1 MVKKRTRK
9 KVANAPKAAPRKNE
23 LNDTIAVART
33 KYGATSV
40 RTAAEVNQPLR
51 IPTGIFILDFAL
63 CGGLPFNRASMFA
76 GKRHS
81 GKSMLGSMAIVG
93 AQRAMPNKR
102 CVVIDAEGTF
112 ESTWAAKLG
121 VDLDRLYIIE
131 AETAE
136 MVIDMTE
143 AVLASKETS
152 LVVVDSLAAMTP
164 TAVVDA
170 DAEQQFYALQAR
182 MITKLVQ
189 KSTHVL
195 VGERR
200 REHYVTL
207 LYLNQ
212 LRARIGG
219 PPKASPFILPG
230 GHALE
235 HTTSVQGIMKNFE
248 NKGGKDSR
256 GIDTVVE
263 NQHSF
268 SLEKNKLCNGPRAG
282 DFLLA
287 RINQPERHLY
297 EGMVDDAHTMVAY
310 AKKMGFYT
318 GGGKRWKLSVGDQEY
333 TFPNADA
340 TIGTVTEDREL
351 YAALRKQLIQEQAA
365 FLGLPDNFIR
375 TII

>member
-1 MVKKRTRK
+1 MATMARRVRKTAAAAKRS
-9 KVANAPKAAPRKNE
+9 NE
-23 LNDTIAVART
+23 LNEAFAAART

-63 CGGLPFNRASMFA
+63 CGGVPFNRASMFA

-81 GKSMLGSMAIVG
+81 GKSMLGSMIIAG
-93 AQRAMPNKR
+93 AQRAMPSKR

-164 TAVVDA
+164 RDVVDA

-200 REHYVTL
+200 RDHFVTL

-219 PPKASPFILPG
+219 PPKASPFIIPG

-235 HTTSVQGIMKNFE
+235 HTTSVQGMIKNYE
-248 NKGGKDSR
+248 SKGGKDSR

-268 SLEKNKLCNGPRAG
+268 TLEKNKLNNGPRAG

-287 RINQPERHLY
+287 RLDQPERHLY

-318 GGGKRWKLSVGDQEY
+318 GGGKRWKLQVGDKEY
-333 TFPNADA
+333 GFPNADA
-340 TIGTVTEDREL
+340 TCGAVTEDREL

-365 FLGLPDNFIR
+365 FLGLPDKFVR
-375 TII
+375 TVI

>member
-1 MVKKRTRK
+1 MAKRTRAK
-9 KVANAPKAAPRKNE
+9 KAPAAAPKRTHE
-23 LNDTIAVART
+23 LNEALGVARSR
-33 KYGATSV
+33 YGATAV

-51 IPTGIFILDFAL
+51 IATGIFMLDFAL
-63 CGGLPFNRASMFA
+63 CGGFPFNRASMIA

-81 GKSMLGSMAIVG
+81 GKSMIGSMLIAG
-93 AQRAMPNKR
+93 AQRAMPDKR

-152 LVVVDSLAAMTP
+152 LVIVDSLAAMVP
-164 TAVVDA
+164 QDVVDA

-189 KSTHVL
+189 KATHVL
-195 VGERR
+195 VSERR
-200 REHYVTL
+200 RDHFVTL

-219 PPKASPFILPG
+219 PPKASPWIIPG
-230 GHALE
+230 GNALE
-235 HTTSVQGIMKNFE
+235 HTTSIQGIIKNYE
-248 NKGGKDSR
+248 AKGGKDSR

-268 SLEKNKLCNGPRAG
+268 SLDKNKLNNGPRAG
-282 DFLLA
+282 DFLLC
-287 RINQPERHLY
+287 RMDQPDRHLH
-297 EGMVDDAHTMVAY
+297 EGMVDDAHTLIAY

-318 GGGKRWKLSVGDQEY
+318 GGGKKWTLDIRGKTY

-340 TIGTVTEDREL
+340 AMGCITEDREI
-351 YAALRKQLIQEQAA
+351 YGALRKQLIQEQAA
-365 FLGLPDNFIR
+365 FLGLPAKFIR
-375 TII
+375 TIT

>member
-1 MVKKRTRK
+1 MAKRTRSR
-9 KVANAPKAAPRKNE
+9 VAKAAPRKNE
-23 LNDTIAVART
+23 LNEALAAART
-33 KYGATSV
+33 RYGATAV

-51 IPTGIFILDFAL
+51 IPTGIFMLDFAL
-63 CGGLPFNRASMFA
+63 CGGLPFNRASMIA
-76 GKRHS
+76 GKKHG
-81 GKSMLGSMAIVG
+81 GKSMLASMAIVG

-102 CVVIDAEGTF
+102 CVVVDAEGTF

-195 VGERR
+195 VSERR
-200 REHYVTL
+200 RDHFVTL

-219 PPKASPFILPG
+219 PPKASPFIIPG

-235 HTTSVQGIMKNFE
+235 HTTSVQGIIKNYE
-248 NKGGKDSR
+248 AKGGKDSR

-268 SLEKNKLCNGPRAG
+268 SLDKNKLNNGPRAG
-282 DFLLA
+282 DFLVC
-287 RINQPERHLY
+287 RMDQPDRHLY
-297 EGMVDDAHTMVAY
+297 EGMVDDAHTMIAY

-318 GGGKRWKLSVGDQEY
+318 GGGKRWKLNIGGTDHP
-333 TFPNADA
+333 FPNSETA
-340 TIGTVTEDREL
+340 IGTVTQDREL
-351 YAALRKQLIQEQAA
+351 YAALRKQLIQEQAR
-365 FLGLPDNFIR
+365 FLGLPETFVR

>member
-1 MVKKRTRK
+1 MAKRTRAK
-9 KVANAPKAAPRKNE
+9 APAAAPKSHE
-23 LNDTIAVART
+23 LNEALKVART

-63 CGGLPFNRASMFA
+63 CGGFPFNRASMIA

-81 GKSMLGSMAIVG
+81 GKSMIGSMLIAG
-93 AQRAMPNKR
+93 AQRAMPDKR

-112 ESTWAAKLG
+112 EATWAQKLG
-121 VDLDRLYIIE
+121 VDLDRLYIVE

-152 LVVVDSLAAMTP
+152 LVVVDSLAAMVP
-164 TAVVDA
+164 QDVVDA

-200 REHYVTL
+200 RDHFVTL

-230 GHALE
+230 GNALE
-235 HTTSVQGIMKNFE
+235 HTTSIQGMIKNYE
-248 NKGGKDSR
+248 AKGGKDSR
-256 GIDTVVE
+256 GIDTIVE

-268 SLEKNKLCNGPRAG
+268 TLEKNKLNNGPRAG

-287 RINQPERHLY
+287 RLDQPDRHLT
-297 EGMVDDAHTMVAY
+297 EGMIDDAHTLVAY

-318 GGGKRWKLSVGDQEY
+318 GGGKKWTLDIRGKKY

-340 TIGTVTEDREL
+340 AMGCLTEDREI
-351 YAALRKQLIQEQAA
+351 YAALRKQLIQEQAV
-365 FLGLPDNFIR
+365 FLGLPDKFVR
-375 TII
+375 TVT